1 MKKSSKYTI
10 AGTNIDEVKQRNASS
25 GLSYNEALTLL
36 AQTSGYSSNTIRFPK
51 GQK

>member
-1 MKKSSKYTI
+1 LKKTNKFTI

-36 AQTSGYSSNTIRFPK
+36 AQTSGYSSNAIRFPGK
-51 GQK
+51 Q